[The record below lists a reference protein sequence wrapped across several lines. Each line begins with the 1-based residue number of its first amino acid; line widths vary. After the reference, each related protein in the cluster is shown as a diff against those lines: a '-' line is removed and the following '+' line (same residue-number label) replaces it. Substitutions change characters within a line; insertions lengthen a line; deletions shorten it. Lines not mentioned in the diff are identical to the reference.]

1 MVAGIIIGIIIGAN
15 FGLVIF
21 SLFASRRKTK

>member
-1 MVAGIIIGIIIGAN
+1 MFIGIVIGVIIGAN

-21 SLFASRRKTK
+21 SLFASSKKKN